1 MVISCFFGETMGY
14 NHDYGMHEKVEVGR
28 LTGVPALGVPPNLKI
43 KKKMEKFFN

>member
-14 NHDYGMHEKVEVGR
+14 NHDYSMHEKVEVGQ

-43 KKKMEKFFN
+43 FRKK